1 MLKWMLGTVKALLLT
16 GLSFVTLILRCGR
29 KKKLASGGY
38 TQVDQ
43 SQQHKVFVFP
53 ICHLSNRIMSEALFI
68 YLEPFQLPHNL
79 NNQSAADEEWD
90 RWDDGPT
97 EVVVG
102 TAAAR
107 PNSVEDHIRA
117 YRNVTYHD
125 NIFVEIFS
133 FQLDLSKNSMV

>member
-53 ICHLSNRIMSEALFI
+53 ICHLSNITMSEALFI

-117 YRNVTYHD
+117 YRNDMYQDGST
-125 NIFVEIFS
+125 
-133 FQLDLSKNSMV
+133 L

>member
-1 MLKWMLGTVKALLLT
+1 
-16 GLSFVTLILRCGR
+16 
-29 KKKLASGGY
+29 
-38 TQVDQ
+38 
-43 SQQHKVFVFP
+43 
-53 ICHLSNRIMSEALFI
+53 MSEALFI

-125 NIFVEIFS
+125 NIFVEIVS
-133 FQLDLSKNSMV
+133 FLLDLIYQKISWFREAKRRATEETEMEEDEQLEPERDLGSIS

>member
-1 MLKWMLGTVKALLLT
+1 M
-16 GLSFVTLILRCGR
+16 
-29 KKKLASGGY
+29 
-38 TQVDQ
+38 DQ

-53 ICHLSNRIMSEALFI
+53 ICHLSNIIMSEALFI

-117 YRNVTYHD
+117 YREELLWKLCRFGQIANVENYTKLEGKCP
-125 NIFVEIFS
+125 NR
-133 FQLDLSKNSMV
+133 DLRRSIVLIVHNL

>member
-1 MLKWMLGTVKALLLT
+1 
-16 GLSFVTLILRCGR
+16 
-29 KKKLASGGY
+29 
-38 TQVDQ
+38 
-43 SQQHKVFVFP
+43 
-53 ICHLSNRIMSEALFI
+53 MSEALII

-79 NNQSAADEEWD
+79 NSHSAADEEWD

-117 YRNVTYHD
+117 YRNDMYQDGST
-125 NIFVEIFS
+125 
-133 FQLDLSKNSMV
+133 L